1 MPPVIESAEG
11 PFAVVRGRRF
21 VSFAG
26 CDYLGLARD
35 PDVIAAAQESLRTC
49 GVGAGASRT
58 TTGTWTAH
66 AELER
71 ALAEWMGA
79 DEAVLL
85 PSGYVAGAALAA
97 VFAREADVVLLDAGA
112 HPSLRDAA
120 TLTRLPVVEYA
131 HFDAAAARR
140 VARGRS
146 PLVVTD
152 AGHVA
157 SGRLAPLAALRD
169 VVDRADG
176 RLVVDDAHGVGVLG
190 ARGRGAVE
198 ALSAAGPRVH
208 VAGSL
213 SKALGAHGGFVF
225 GAGSL
230 CDDVRAKFAAY
241 AGATPIP
248 PATAAAAS
256 AAVRLASRD
265 DAPRRRLRA
274 NAALLRR
281 RFVAMRLPTPR
292 AGAPWFAVAGRPA
305 AVLRSIEKRLLADGF
320 LVPYL
325 RYFGAPPEGFLKIAV
340 TAAHERGHVEALA
353 DALAG
358 HLAGQLARGS
368 TRSRVR
374 R

>member
-1 MPPVIESAEG
+1 MTPAIEAADG
-11 PFAVVRGRRF
+11 PYVVVDGRRLL
-21 VSFAG
+21 SFAG

-35 PDVIAAAQESLRTC
+35 ARLVAAARAELRRC

-66 AELER
+66 VGLER
-71 ALAEWMGA
+71 AVADWMDA
-79 DEAVLL
+79 DDAALL
-85 PSGYVAGAALAA
+85 PSGYVAGAALAVA
-97 VFAREADVVLLDAGA
+97 LAPDLDVVILDAGA

-140 VARGRS
+140 AARGRR
-146 PLVVTD
+146 PLVLTD
-152 AGHVA
+152 AVHVA
-157 SGRLAPLAALRD
+157 SGRLAPLPALRD

-198 ALSAAGPRVH
+198 ALSADGPRVH

-213 SKALGAHGGFVF
+213 SKALGAHGGFVV
-225 GAGSL
+225 GARAL
-230 CDDVRAKFAAY
+230 CDDVRSRFAAY

-248 PATAAAAS
+248 PATAAAAR
-256 AAVRLASRD
+256 AAVRLASAVD
-265 DAPRRRLRA
+265 SPRRRLRA

-281 RFVAMRLPTPR
+281 RFVEMGLATPR
-292 AGAPWFAVAGRPA
+292 AGTPWFAVAALPA
-305 AVLRSIEKRLLADGF
+305 GVLRKMEKDLLRAGF

-325 RYFGAPPEGFLKIAV
+325 RYFGAPVEGFLKIAV
-340 TAAHERGHVEALA
+340 TAAHRSEHVAALA
-353 DALAG
+353 DALES
-358 HLAGQLARGS
+358 QLASGS
-368 TRSRVR
+368 KRSRVR